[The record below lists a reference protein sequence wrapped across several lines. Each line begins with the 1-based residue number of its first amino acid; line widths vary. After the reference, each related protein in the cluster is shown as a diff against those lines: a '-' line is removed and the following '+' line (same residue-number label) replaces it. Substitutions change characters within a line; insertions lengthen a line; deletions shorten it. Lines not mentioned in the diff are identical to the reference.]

1 MDASEVEL
9 ERAAIDV
16 EREVACELKQ
26 IREARLVVDRVCSD
40 LSVGWA
46 ERDVTLSAAD
56 LAAYG
61 EMIPVVFVDGAV
73 HGFWRVDES
82 RMRAALT

>member
-1 MDASEVEL
+1 MTDRVL
-9 ERAAIDV
+9 LLGKPGCHLCDD
-16 EREVACELKQ
+16 
-26 IREARLVVDRVCSD
+26 ARLVVDRVCSD